1 MSITS
6 VTFEPIG
13 IIHSCFRQKFG
24 IPRQPGLVRAARGQ
38 LELLPPYNRREALT
52 GLEGFSHLWIHFI
65 FHQTM
70 DEGWRP
76 TIRPPRL
83 GGKKRIGVFAT
94 RSTHRPNP
102 LGMSV
107 VRLENILEQDG
118 RLLLEI
124 SGIDL
129 LDQTPVVDIKPYL
142 PYADI
147 ISDASGGFA
156 PEPGAQTAVTFT
168 EEALAICQ
176 QYEQQQGRQLQLLIQ
191 QILSQDPR
199 PAYLNKNNERSFGMS
214 LWDLNIRWRIET
226 GGFVVY
232 EVQQQEPCISP

>member
-1 MSITS
+1 MNITS
-6 VTFEPIG
+6 VNVKPIG

-24 IPRQPGLVRAARGQ
+24 IPRQPGLVTAARAE
-38 LELLPPYNRREALT
+38 LELVAPYNRREMLN
-52 GLEGFSHLWIHFI
+52 GLEGFSHIWVHFI
-65 FHQTM
+65 FHRTM

-83 GGKKRIGVFAT
+83 GGKKRMGVFAT

-107 VRLENILEQDG
+107 VKLEGIRESDN
-118 RLLLEI
+118 RLLLDI

-147 ISDASGGFA
+147 INDASGGFA
-156 PEPGAQTAVTFT
+156 PEPDAGTPVRFTPQT
-168 EEALAICQ
+168 EEICRCYKQ
-176 QYEQQQGRQLQLLIQ
+176 QTGRQLDVLIE

-199 PAYLNKNNERSFGMS
+199 PAYLHNNNERSYGMH
-214 LWDLNIRWRIET
+214 LWELNIRWHIDA
-226 GGFVVY
+226 GCFVVY
-232 EVQQQEPCISP
+232 EIKQQEPPE